1 MIRAT
6 LMTAL
11 MLCAPIAMAGDD
23 TVDAAVGGAI
33 GGGVGA
39 AIGQEVGGRD
49 GAIIGGAIGGA
60 AGAAIAT
67 DGPGAPE
74 SHVPVVVKPIVVP
87 SAPPGRHCPPGQAK
101 KGRC

>member
-1 MIRAT
+1 MTRSILFAT
-6 LMTAL
+6 LILA
-11 MLCAPIAMAGDD
+11 APLATAGDD
-23 TVDAAVGGAI
+23 TVDAAIGGAI

-60 AGAAIAT
+60 TGAAIAT
-67 DGPGAPE
+67 DDKDDREVKG
-74 SHVPVVVKPIVVP
+74 PVVVQPVVVP
-87 SAPPGRHCPPGQAK
+87 PSHPGRHCPPGQAK